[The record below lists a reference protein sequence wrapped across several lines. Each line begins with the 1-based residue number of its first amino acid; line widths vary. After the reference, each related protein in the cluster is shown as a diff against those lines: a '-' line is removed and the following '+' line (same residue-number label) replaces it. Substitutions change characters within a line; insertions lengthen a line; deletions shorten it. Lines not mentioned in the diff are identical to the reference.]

1 MKKEKDWKRC
11 TGVLVITSVCAI
23 LAIPFM
29 IAFAVQFVNE
39 KEEWVQNGQFEV
51 QLPGDLFLY
60 FSLIMLN
67 FSWAFACIYYSMTLE
82 AKEYEFD
89 NVIEDVKKKVATIS
103 NPAFDADD
111 IEPRDF

>member
-1 MKKEKDWKRC
+1 MDRIIW
-11 TGVLVITSVCAI
+11 SVSSNRINIQIQISLTELQNRKIPGSRLRYSSKYSAI

-39 KEEWVQNGQFEV
+39 KEEWVLNGQFEV

-67 FSWAFACIYYSMTLE
+67 FSWAFACIYY
-82 AKEYEFD
+82 
-89 NVIEDVKKKVATIS
+89 
-103 NPAFDADD
+103 
-111 IEPRDF
+111 R